1 MTELEFLTIFGN
13 SRRVKKY
20 LKSFN
25 DDDIGPSLVAL
36 CGLGII
42 KCANGNESFAEFMDG
57 VQEGSGWT
65 KDVCTGAWDKPKE
78 FTNNIVPFPKGVD

>member
-1 MTELEFLTIFGN
+1 
-13 SRRVKKY
+13 
-20 LKSFN
+20 
-25 DDDIGPSLVAL
+25 L